1 MSSARNRLP
10 AGIKKVM
17 VLDRA
22 TKQKVVRYQVTVNA
36 GIDPNTGNRRQ
47 IRRRFRTEKEARLA
61 LSETQV
67 AVDQGAFVPRTD
79 VTLKEA
85 IETNLAAR
93 HGLRE
98 STLAGYRDIIKP
110 VAQEYGHLKVQAL
123 TKQHIV
129 KLIAQLRAGEFIRE
143 NGKRSRPWGPRSVNL
158 MLTVLSLVLEGEQ
171 KQGHV
176 ARNIA
181 ALVDRLPRE
190 RRTMDTYTASEVQQI
205 FAHTA
210 GDRMQHTWHLALS
223 GLRRGEVCGLRWKD
237 IDFKSETVSIL
248 NNRVMVGGRVVENPP
263 KTDFSE
269 RVLPLT
275 AELVSALA
283 SARKRQGI
291 ERHLAGDAYES
302 GEYVVSDE
310 LGRPTRPD
318 LVSSM
323 WSRMTVE
330 AGVRKIRFHDAR
342 HTCATLM
349 HLEGV
354 PIAVI
359 SAWLGHTDAAFT
371 MKTYTHSQNP
381 ALLAA
386 ATHLSAAISRDNG
399 GGRQ

>member
-1 MSSARNRLP
+1 
-10 AGIKKVM
+10 M

-36 GIDPNTGNRRQ
+36 GVDPNTGNRRQ

-79 VTLKEA
+79 VTLREA
-85 IETNLAAR
+85 IDANLTAR

-123 TKQHIV
+123 TKHHIV
-129 KLIAQLRAGEFIRE
+129 KLIAKLRAGDFVRE

-158 MLTVLSLVLEGEQ
+158 MLTVLSLVLESEQ
-171 KQGHV
+171 KQGHI
-176 ARNIA
+176 ARNVA
-181 ALVDRLPRE
+181 TLVDRLPRE

-205 FAHTA
+205 FAYTT

-237 IDFKSETVSIL
+237 IDFESGTVSIV
-248 NNRVMVGGRVVENPP
+248 NNRVMVSGRVVENPP
-263 KTDFSE
+263 KTEFSE

-275 AELVSALA
+275 DELVSALT
-283 SARKRQGI
+283 SARKRQKV
-291 ERHLAGDAYES
+291 ERHLAGEAYES

-310 LGRPTRPD
+310 LGRPIRPD
-318 LVSSM
+318 LVSAA
-323 WSRMTVE
+323 WARMTVK

-359 SAWLGHTDAAFT
+359 SAWLGHTDASFT

-381 ALLAA
+381 ALLLA
-386 ATHLSAAISRDNG
+386 ATHLSAAMS
-399 GGRQ
+399 GRKSSDLQ

>member
-1 MSSARNRLP
+1 
-10 AGIKKVM
+10 M

-36 GIDPNTGNRRQ
+36 GVDPNTGNRRQ

-79 VTLKEA
+79 VTLREA
-85 IETNLAAR
+85 IDANLTAR

-123 TKQHIV
+123 TKHHIV
-129 KLIAQLRAGEFIRE
+129 KLIAKLRAGDFVRE

-158 MLTVLSLVLEGEQ
+158 MLTVLSLVLESEQ
-171 KQGHV
+171 KQGHI
-176 ARNIA
+176 ARNVA
-181 ALVDRLPRE
+181 TLVDRLPRE

-205 FAHTA
+205 FAYTT

-237 IDFKSETVSIL
+237 IDFESGTVSIV

-275 AELVSALA
+275 EELVSALT
-283 SARKRQGI
+283 SARKRQKV
-291 ERHLAGDAYES
+291 ERHLAGEAYES

-310 LGRPTRPD
+310 LGRPIRPD
-318 LVSSM
+318 LVSAA
-323 WSRMTVE
+323 WGRMTVK

-359 SAWLGHTDAAFT
+359 SAWLGHTDASFT

-381 ALLAA
+381 ALLLA
-386 ATHLSAAISRDNG
+386 ATHLSAAMS
-399 GGRQ
+399 GRKSSDLQ